1 MSGTAMKA
9 ASSHG
14 PQNAVSTVAVQ
25 TAAVPWP
32 GIFHRAA
39 MISPAPSGS
48 APASSLPGGETS

>member
-1 MSGTAMKA
+1 MKA